1 MSDARDRV
9 ARRSAWLPI
18 LLTFPILATGC
29 GHKEEPGAKA
39 AAETENRPVVVTVS
53 PLTHRAVERRV
64 EIEGSLRAWEQVT
77 VSSKKGGKVL
87 KVFHDMGDKLKP
99 GTPLLELDPV
109 DADLA
114 VLQAEAKF
122 LSELSKLGLTREQAV
137 AFVDKYGI
145 NESLY
150 NADDVAK
157 HIDTLPGVL
166 QAKTKLEKAKL
177 DFARQ
182 DNMYRKNAGTLQDL
196 QNTENEVKQAEAA
209 LDNTVLTAKNT
220 IAAALSSWVALK
232 IAQQDRTDMTIRAP
246 EPSSSPPGL
255 EDKSAMTY
263 AITKRMI
270 HEGQRIKDG
279 EAIFEMV
286 IDNPIRLWANVPE
299 RYRGLVPPD
308 AFVRLKAQSHP
319 DETFEGRVARINPSV
334 DATSRTFQVEAI
346 ISNSE
351 GMLPPGGFA
360 KGEIITARSEE
371 AVVVPLQA
379 IYSFAGVTK
388 IFLVEDGKARGY
400 SVRPGR
406 QYGPDIEVIGTD
418 EPLPRD
424 GQVVD
429 TGQSVLAKLAEG
441 SPVIVREAGTG
452 GAEPATTAPVAA
464 PKASAG
470 AETAPATVS
479 PQPAT
484 TPAS

>member
-1 MSDARDRV
+1 
-9 ARRSAWLPI
+9 
-18 LLTFPILATGC
+18 
-29 GHKEEPGAKA
+29 
-39 AAETENRPVVVTVS
+39 
-53 PLTHRAVERRV
+53 
-64 EIEGSLRAWEQVT
+64 
-77 VSSKKGGKVL
+77 
-87 KVFHDMGDKLKP
+87 
-99 GTPLLELDPV
+99 
-109 DADLA
+109 
-114 VLQAEAKF
+114 
-122 LSELSKLGLTREQAV
+122 
-137 AFVDKYGI
+137 
-145 NESLY
+145 
-150 NADDVAK
+150 
-157 HIDTLPGVL
+157 
-166 QAKTKLEKAKL
+166 
-177 DFARQ
+177 
-182 DNMYRKNAGTLQDL
+182 
-196 QNTENEVKQAEAA
+196 
-209 LDNTVLTAKNT
+209 
-220 IAAALSSWVALK
+220 
-232 IAQQDRTDMTIRAP
+232 
-246 EPSSSPPGL
+246 
-255 EDKSAMTY
+255 MTY